1 MVLARQSVLQ
11 SHKKTQGDA
20 MTPFSYHNPTRIEFG
35 PAKEERIGSWLSE
48 EGIGRVLLVYGTGSI
63 RRSGLYDRVVKSL
76 REAGI
81 DYAELGGIV
90 SNPLLSH
97 VYEGIGLART
107 FGAQAVLGVG
117 GGSVIDTAKAIAAG
131 TVYEGD
137 IWECYLGKAQIQGA
151 LPLYTIVTLAAAA
164 SEMNGN
170 SVITNEATSQKY
182 SIGSKLLN
190 PRLSIVN
197 PELMMSVSKEYLAYS
212 ASDIIAHAIETY
224 FTATD
229 HPRFQSRLV
238 ESIVKSVIEL
248 TDRLIEHPG
257 DYEARAEFA
266 WVSSQALNG
275 LTTSG
280 TGGGNFPNHMIEH
293 ALSALFNIPHG
304 AGLSIVMPAWMGWYQ
319 EKNKAQFERFAR
331 EVFGKNSAEEGI
343 TALKRWL
350 GSIGTPITLAQA
362 NISRERIGEIASNAH
377 ELAVVWGM
385 GEIYSVEDIAQILER
400 A

>member
-1 MVLARQSVLQ
+1 
-11 SHKKTQGDA
+11 

-35 PAKEERIGSWLSE
+35 PDKENHIGSWLKE
-48 EGIGRVLLVYGTGSI
+48 DGIMRVMVVYGTGSI
-63 RRSGLYDRVVKSL
+63 KSNGLYDRVLQSL
-76 REAGI
+76 HAAGI
-81 DYAELGGIV
+81 EYCELGGVI
-90 SNPLLSH
+90 SNPILSK
-97 VYEGIGLART
+97 VYEGIALARE
-107 FGAQAVLGVG
+107 FKADAVLGVG

-131 TVYEGD
+131 SLYDKDVWDLYM
-137 IWECYLGKAQIQGA
+137 GKAQIDDA
-151 LPLYTIVTLAAAA
+151 LPVYTIVTLSAAA

-170 SVITNEATSQKY
+170 SVITNDATAQKY

-190 PRLSIVN
+190 PTLSVVN
-197 PELMMSVSKEYLAYS
+197 PELMMSVSKEYLVYS

-229 HPRFQSRLV
+229 HPHFQSRLV

-248 TDRLIEHPG
+248 TNRLIEHPD
-257 DYEARAEFA
+257 DYHARAEFA

-304 AGLSIVMPAWMGWYQ
+304 AGLSIVVPAWMSWYK
-319 EKNKAQFERFAR
+319 EKNKAQFERFAK
-331 EVFGKNSAEEGI
+331 EVFGKNTAEEGI
-343 TALKRWL
+343 TMLKRWY

-362 NISRERIGEIASNAH
+362 HIPRERITDIAKNAH
-377 ELAVVWGM
+377 ALAVVWGM
-385 GEIYSVEDIAQILER
+385 GEIYSIEDIKAILEN

>member
-1 MVLARQSVLQ
+1 
-11 SHKKTQGDA
+11 
-20 MTPFSYHNPTRIEFG
+20 MTPFIYYNPTRIEFG
-35 PAKEERIGSWLSE
+35 PKKEEDIGKWLRADGVE
-48 EGIGRVLLVYGTGSI
+48 RVLFVYGSGSI
-63 RRSGLYDRVVKSL
+63 KKNGLYERVIESL
-76 REAGI
+76 RNENIG
-81 DYAELGGIV
+81 YEELAEVV
-90 SNPLLSH
+90 SNPVLSK
-97 VYEGIGLART
+97 VYEGIEKARV
-107 FGAQAVLGVG
+107 FNAQAILAVG
-117 GGSVIDTAKAIAAG
+117 GGSVIDTGKAIAAG
-131 TVYEGD
+131 VPYKGD
-137 IWECYLGKAQIQGA
+137 VWEFFTGESELDSA
-151 LPLYTIVTLAAAA
+151 LEIYTIVTMSAAA

-170 SVITNEATSQKY
+170 SVITKEATKQKY

-190 PRLSIVN
+190 PKLSIVN
-197 PELMMSVSKEYLAYS
+197 PELMMSVSKEYLVYS

-229 HPRFQSRLV
+229 HPHFQSRLV

-248 TDRLIEHPG
+248 TDRLIEHPD
-257 DYEARAEFA
+257 DYHARAEFA

-304 AGLSIVMPAWMGWYQ
+304 AGLSIVVPAWMSWHKS
-319 EKNKAQFERFAR
+319 KNLPQYERFAK

-343 TALKRWL
+343 TALKRWY

-362 NISRERIGEIASNAH
+362 NIPKEKIPEIAQNAY
-377 ELAVVWGM
+377 ELGVVWGM
-385 GEIYSVEDIAQILER
+385 GDEYSVKDIMAVLEN

>member
-1 MVLARQSVLQ
+1 
-11 SHKKTQGDA
+11 
-20 MTPFSYHNPTRIEFG
+20 MTHFTYHNPTRIEFG
-35 PAKEERIGSWLSE
+35 PDKENQIGKWLKE
-48 EGIGRVLLVYGTGSI
+48 DEIGKVMLVYGTGSI
-63 RRSGLYDRVVKSL
+63 KNNGLYDRVIENL
-76 REAGI
+76 ANEGI
-81 DYAELGGIV
+81 EYIELGGVI
-90 SNPLLSH
+90 SNPILSK
-97 VYEGIGLART
+97 VYEGIDLARM
-107 FGAQAVLGVG
+107 FDAQAILAVG

-131 TVYEGD
+131 VAYGGD
-137 IWECYLGKAQIQGA
+137 VWDLYLGQSAVNKA
-151 LPLYTIVTLAAAA
+151 LSVYTIVTLAAAA

-170 SVITNEATSQKY
+170 SVITNEVTRQKY

-190 PRLSIVN
+190 PKLSIVN

-248 TDRLIEHPG
+248 TDRLMEHPD
-257 DYEARAEFA
+257 DYDARAEFA

-280 TGGGNFPNHMIEH
+280 TGGGNWPNHMIEH

-304 AGLSIVMPAWMGWYQ
+304 AGLSIVVPAWMSWYK
-319 EKNKAQFERFAR
+319 EKNKVQFERFAK

-343 TALKRWL
+343 AMLKRWYD
-350 GSIGTPITLAQA
+350 SIGTPITLASA
-362 NISRERIGEIASNAH
+362 NIPKEKISEIAKNAY
-377 ELAVVWGM
+377 ELGVVWGM
-385 GEIYSVEDIAQILER
+385 GECYSVENIVAVLEN

>member
-1 MVLARQSVLQ
+1 
-11 SHKKTQGDA
+11 

-35 PAKEERIGSWLSE
+35 PDKENHIGSWLKE
-48 EGIGRVLLVYGTGSI
+48 DGIMRVMVVYGTGSI
-63 RRSGLYDRVVKSL
+63 KSNGLYDRVLQSL
-76 REAGI
+76 HEAGI
-81 DYAELGGIV
+81 EVCELGGVI
-90 SNPLLSH
+90 SNPILSK
-97 VYEGIGLART
+97 VYEGIELSREFKAD
-107 FGAQAVLGVG
+107 AILGVG

-131 TVYEGD
+131 SLYEND
-137 IWECYLGKAQIQGA
+137 VWDLYLGKAELSGA
-151 LPLYTIVTLAAAA
+151 LPVYTIVTLAAAA

-170 SVITNEATSQKY
+170 SVITNESTKQKY

-197 PELMMSVSKEYLAYS
+197 PHLMMSVSKEYLVYS

-229 HPRFQSRLV
+229 HPHFQSRLV

-248 TDRLIEHPG
+248 TDRLIEHPE
-257 DYEARAEFA
+257 DYHARAEFA

-280 TGGGNFPNHMIEH
+280 TGGGSWPNHMIEH

-304 AGLSIVMPAWMGWYQ
+304 AGLSIIVPAWMSWYKD
-319 EKNKAQFERFAR
+319 KNKPQFERFAQ
-331 EVFGKNSAEEGI
+331 EVFGKNTAEEGI
-343 TALKRWL
+343 TMLKRWY

-362 NISRERIGEIASNAH
+362 HIPRERIPDIAKNAH
-377 ELAVVWGM
+377 DLAVVWGM
-385 GEIYSVEDIAQILER
+385 GELYSVKDIIAVLER